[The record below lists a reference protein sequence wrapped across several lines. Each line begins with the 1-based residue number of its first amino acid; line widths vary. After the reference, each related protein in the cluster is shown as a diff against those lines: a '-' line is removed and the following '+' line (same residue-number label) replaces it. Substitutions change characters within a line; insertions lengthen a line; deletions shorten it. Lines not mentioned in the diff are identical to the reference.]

1 MNSINADLHCH
12 SVLSDGTLTPEQ
24 LAVRAK
30 SNGVELWS
38 LTDHDLVSSQSRAE
52 ESARNLGMKYLG
64 GVEIS
69 VSWLGQTIHIVGLGI
84 NPYDQRLIEG
94 LRKTRDGRMQ
104 RGQEIARQLAAVG
117 IPGAY
122 EGATALAG
130 NPELLSRT
138 HFARFLVEKG
148 ICTDTNAVFTQF
160 LIDGKPGYVGH
171 VWATLAE
178 AVTWIK
184 DAGGVAIIAHP
195 GRYRLTD
202 LEKDSLYLAFLQA
215 GGLGIE
221 VVTGSHSPEQYVEY
235 AKVATQYGFYASRGS
250 DFHDPTESRTDLGVL
265 PPLATNLKPVWSL
278 FQL

>member
-38 LTDHDLVSSQSRAE
+38 LTDHDLVSSQARAE

-117 IPGAY
+117 ILGAY
-122 EGATALAG
+122 EGATAFAG

-138 HFARFLVEKG
+138 HFARFLVEIG
-148 ICTDTNAVFTQF
+148 VCTDTNAVFTQF
-160 LIDGKPGYVGH
+160 LIEG
-171 VWATLAE
+171 
-178 AVTWIK
+178 
-184 DAGGVAIIAHP
+184 
-195 GRYRLTD
+195 
-202 LEKDSLYLAFLQA
+202 
-215 GGLGIE
+215 
-221 VVTGSHSPEQYVEY
+221 
-235 AKVATQYGFYASRGS
+235 
-250 DFHDPTESRTDLGVL
+250 
-265 PPLATNLKPVWSL
+265 
-278 FQL
+278 